1 MFVSGVANCRANE
14 ERSWPSERT
23 TSGRE
28 PPAIR
33 DKPGE
38 RRFAAIRALRAQR
51 CSRAVARLHP
61 APADLRDLARLFRQ
75 EIPSFPPEGY
85 SLKWFAGAANNKSF
99 IDGFTLSLQVAIAS
113 TLIGLLLGVPA
124 SLALVRHR
132 IPLGGGVSTLLLLP
146 LVMPGIVLG
155 TATYVFQIEVEI
167 ATQLPVMGSLGG
179 LIAAHTLVVIPWV
192 VRLVTASLAGFDRS
206 IEEAAQ
212 NLGAGP
218 VTTFWR
224 VTLPS
229 IRPGIVAAAM
239 FGFVTSFGNLEMSL
253 FLVGPGRT
261 TLPIA
266 ILQYL
271 EWKIDPTVAAAS
283 LIQIVLIC
291 VAMIVTDRYVKLSRV
306 V

>member
-1 MFVSGVANCRANE
+1 MSAGSPRFGRYALNGAAALSLGFILLPLIFVT
-14 ERSWPSERT
+14 W
-23 TSGRE
+23 
-28 PPAIR
+28 
-33 DKPGE
+33 
-38 RRFAAIRALRAQR
+38 
-51 CSRAVARLHP
+51 
-61 APADLRDLARLFRQ
+61 LAFFRQ

-85 SLKWFAGAANNKSF
+85 SLKWFAGAANNKPF
-99 IDGFTLSLQVAIAS
+99 IDGFTLSLQVAVAA

-132 IPLGGGVSTLLLLP
+132 IPLGTGVSTLLLLP

-155 TATYVFQIEVEI
+155 TATYVFQIEIEI
-167 ATQLPVMGSLGG
+167 ATEWPVLGSLGG
-179 LIAAHTLVVIPWV
+179 LVAAHTLVVIPWV

-229 IRPGIVAAAM
+229 IRPGIVAASLFA
-239 FGFVTSFGNLEMSL
+239 FVTSFGNLEMSL

-283 LIQIVLIC
+283 LIQIVLIA

>member
-1 MFVSGVANCRANE
+1 MRVGTLSLGRLALNGAATLSLGFILLPLIFVF
-14 ERSWPSERT
+14 W
-23 TSGRE
+23 
-28 PPAIR
+28 
-33 DKPGE
+33 
-38 RRFAAIRALRAQR
+38 
-51 CSRAVARLHP
+51 
-61 APADLRDLARLFRQ
+61 LAFFRQ
-75 EIPSFPPEGY
+75 EIPVFPPEGY
-85 SLKWFAGAANNKSF
+85 SLRWFAAAANTKSF
-99 IDGFTLSLQVAIAS
+99 VDGFVLSLQVGVIS
-113 TLIGLLLGVPA
+113 TLLGLVIGVPA

-132 IPLGGGVSTLLLLP
+132 IVFGPAVNTLLLLP

-155 TATYVFQIEVEI
+155 TSIYVFQIETEI
-167 ATQLPVMGSLGG
+167 ATGLPILGSLWG
-179 LIAAHTLVVIPWV
+179 LVAAHTLVVIPWV
-192 VRLVTASLAGFDRS
+192 VRLVTASLVGFDRS

-218 VTTFWR
+218 WTTFWR

-229 IRPGIVAAAM
+229 IRPGMVAGGL

-271 EWKIDPTVAAAS
+271 EWKIDPAVAAAS
-283 LIQIVLIC
+283 VIQIVLIGA
-291 VAMIVTDRYVKLSRV
+291 AMIVTDRYVKLSRV

>member
-1 MFVSGVANCRANE
+1 LSAATRSSAGRIALNSAAGLSLAFILMPLFFVT
-14 ERSWPSERT
+14 W
-23 TSGRE
+23 
-28 PPAIR
+28 
-33 DKPGE
+33 
-38 RRFAAIRALRAQR
+38 
-51 CSRAVARLHP
+51 
-61 APADLRDLARLFRQ
+61 LAFFRQ

-85 SLKWFAGAANNKSF
+85 STKWFAAAAANKSF
-99 IDGFTLSLQVAIAS
+99 IDGFILSIQVGVIA
-113 TLIGLLLGVPA
+113 TLIGLALGVPA

-132 IPLGGGVSTLLLLP
+132 IPLGPMFNTLLLLP

-155 TATYVFQIEVEI
+155 TATYVFQIETEI
-167 ATQLPVMGSLGG
+167 ATGLPVLGSLGG
-179 LIAAHTLVVIPWV
+179 LIAAHTLVVVPWV
-192 VRLVTASLAGFDRS
+192 VRLVSASLVGFDRT

-218 VTTFWR
+218 FTTFWR

-229 IRPGIVAAAM
+229 IRPGLVAAGL

-283 LIQIVLIC
+283 LIQIVLIGL
-291 VAMIVTDRYVKLSRV
+291 AMVVTDRYVKLSRV

>member
-1 MFVSGVANCRANE
+1 MSAASQRFGRYALNGAAGLSLGFILLPLIFVT
-14 ERSWPSERT
+14 W
-23 TSGRE
+23 
-28 PPAIR
+28 
-33 DKPGE
+33 
-38 RRFAAIRALRAQR
+38 
-51 CSRAVARLHP
+51 
-61 APADLRDLARLFRQ
+61 LAFFRQ

-85 SLKWFAGAANNKSF
+85 SLKWFSGAAENKSF
-99 IDGFTLSLQVAIAS
+99 IDGFTLSLQVAVAS
-113 TLIGLLLGVPA
+113 TLLGLLLGVPA

-132 IPLGGGVSTLLLLP
+132 IPLGGGISTLLLLP

-167 ATQLPVMGSLGG
+167 ATEWQVMGSLAG
-179 LIAAHTLVVIPWV
+179 LVAAHTLGVIPWV
-192 VRLVTASLAGFDRS
+192 VRLVTASLVRFDRS

-229 IRPGIVAAAM
+229 IRPGIVAAAL